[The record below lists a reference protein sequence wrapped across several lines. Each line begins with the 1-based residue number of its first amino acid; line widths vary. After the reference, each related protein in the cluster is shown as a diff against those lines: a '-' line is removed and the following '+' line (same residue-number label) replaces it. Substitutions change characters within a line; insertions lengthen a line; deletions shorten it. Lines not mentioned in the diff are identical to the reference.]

1 MMNLLNDFQVSV
13 FTASTIAFIISS
25 ILCFLIIKYNKNFII
40 KSNNHDQKRL
50 NTLNIVPL
58 GGVAMALSFFISVRL
73 LGEADS
79 NIVSISFF
87 ALAISVLG
95 VIDDF
100 LNLNW
105 KMKIIFQF
113 LFVGMPIYL
122 LNQTINF
129 EIFIGRDFSGRL
141 NLIFTIL
148 WIIILMNSLNFIDNM
163 DGFAALNS
171 SFICLALTVLS
182 FFYNQNYLA
191 DVSFILLFTIL
202 AFTIFNFP
210 PAKIYMGDSGS
221 LFIGF
226 IFGFISIL
234 FDWNPSGESYLY
246 SSIAPIFL
254 FFTIPLLDFSTVF
267 VHRIKNKISPATGGT
282 DHISHRLLKQGYSV
296 RSILFMF
303 SFLNIFIFFLIAL
316 TIFFEFLSVI
326 IFIIYL
332 TLIVILF
339 INFQRMQPLN

>member
-1 MMNLLNDFQVSV
+1 MMNLLSDFQVSV
-13 FTASTIAFIISS
+13 YTASATAFIISS
-25 ILCFLIIKYNKNFII
+25 ILCFSIIKYNKNFIT
-40 KSNNHDQKRL
+40 KSNNQKRL
-50 NTLNIVPL
+50 NTLNIIPL
-58 GGVAMALSFFISVRL
+58 GGVAMAISFFISVRL

-79 NIVSISFF
+79 NIVSISVF
-87 ALAISVLG
+87 ALAISILG
-95 VIDDF
+95 VVDDF

-105 KMKIIFQF
+105 KLKIIFQF
-113 LFVGMPIYL
+113 LFVGLPIYL

-129 EIFIGRDFSGRL
+129 EIFLNIDFSGRL

-182 FFYNQNYLA
+182 FVYGQNYLA
-191 DVSFILLFTIL
+191 DISFILLFTIL

-226 IFGFISIL
+226 IFGFISII
-234 FDWNPSGESYLY
+234 FDWNPTGESYLY
-246 SSIAPIFL
+246 SSIAPVFL

-267 VHRIKNKISPATGGT
+267 VYRIKNKISPATGGT
-282 DHISHRLLKQGYSV
+282 DHISHRLLNQGYSV
-296 RSILFMF
+296 KSILLMF
-303 SFLNIFIFFLIAL
+303 SFLNIFIFVLIAF
-316 TIFFEFLSVI
+316 TILYEFLSVI
-326 IFIIYL
+326 IFVIYL
-332 TLIVILF
+332 VLVITLF
-339 INFQRMQPLN
+339 INFQKMHPLN

>member
-1 MMNLLNDFQVSV
+1 MMNLLSDFQVSIY
-13 FTASTIAFIISS
+13 TASAIAFIISS
-25 ILCFLIIKYNKNFII
+25 ILCFSIIKYNKNFIT
-40 KSNNHDQKRL
+40 KSNNQKRL

-58 GGVAMALSFFISVRL
+58 GGVAMAISFFISVRL

-79 NIVSISFF
+79 NIVSISVF
-87 ALAISVLG
+87 ALAISILG
-95 VIDDF
+95 VVDDF

-105 KMKIIFQF
+105 KLKIFFPF
-113 LFVGMPIYL
+113 LFVGLPIYL

-129 EIFIGRDFSGRL
+129 EIFLGVDFSGRL

-171 SFICLALTVLS
+171 SFICLALTGLS
-182 FFYNQNYLA
+182 FVYNQNYLA
-191 DVSFILLFTIL
+191 DISFILLFTIL

-234 FDWNPSGESYLY
+234 FDWNPTGESYLY
-246 SSIAPIFL
+246 SSIAPVFL

-267 VHRIKNKISPATGGT
+267 VYRIKNKISPATGGT
-282 DHISHRLLKQGYSV
+282 DHISHRLLNQGYSV
-296 RSILFMF
+296 KSILLMF
-303 SFLNIFIFFLIAL
+303 SVLNIFIFVLIAL
-316 TIFFEFLSVI
+316 TILFEFLSVI
-326 IFIIYL
+326 IFVIYL
-332 TLIVILF
+332 VLIIILF
-339 INFQRMQPLN
+339 INFQKMQPLN

>member
-1 MMNLLNDFQVSV
+1 MMNLFSDFQVSV
-13 FTASTIAFIISS
+13 YTASATAFIISS
-25 ILCFLIIKYNKNFII
+25 ILCFSIIKYNKNFIT
-40 KSNNHDQKRL
+40 KSNNQKRL
-50 NTLNIVPL
+50 NTLNIIPL
-58 GGVAMALSFFISVRL
+58 GGVAMAISFFISVRL
-73 LGEADS
+73 LGEAAS
-79 NIVSISFF
+79 NIVSISVF
-87 ALAISVLG
+87 ALAISILG
-95 VIDDF
+95 VVDDF

-105 KMKIIFQF
+105 KLKIIFQF
-113 LFVGMPIYL
+113 LFVGLPIYL

-129 EIFIGRDFSGRL
+129 EIFLGIDFSGRL

-182 FFYNQNYLA
+182 FVYGQNYLA
-191 DVSFILLFTIL
+191 DISFILLFTIL

-234 FDWNPSGESYLY
+234 FDWNPTGESYLY
-246 SSIAPIFL
+246 SSIAPVFL

-267 VHRIKNKISPATGGT
+267 VYRIKNKISPATGGT
-282 DHISHRLLKQGYSV
+282 DHISHRLLNQGYSV
-296 RSILFMF
+296 KSILLMF
-303 SFLNIFIFFLIAL
+303 SFLNIFIFVLIAF
-316 TIFFEFLSVI
+316 TIFYEFLSVL
-326 IFIIYL
+326 IFVIYL
-332 TLIVILF
+332 VLIITLF
-339 INFQRMQPLN
+339 INFQKMQPLN

>member
-1 MMNLLNDFQVSV
+1 MMNLLSDFQVSIY
-13 FTASTIAFIISS
+13 TASAIAFIISS
-25 ILCFLIIKYNKNFII
+25 ILCFSIIKYNKNFIT
-40 KSNNHDQKRL
+40 KSNNQKRL

-58 GGVAMALSFFISVRL
+58 GGVAMAISFFISVRL

-79 NIVSISFF
+79 NIVSISVF
-87 ALAISVLG
+87 ALAISILG
-95 VIDDF
+95 VVDDF

-105 KMKIIFQF
+105 KLKIIFQF
-113 LFVGMPIYL
+113 LFVGLPIYL

-129 EIFIGRDFSGRL
+129 EIFLGVDFSGRL
-141 NLIFTIL
+141 NLMFTIL

-182 FFYNQNYLA
+182 FVYNQNYLA

-210 PAKIYMGDSGS
+210 PARIYMGDSGS

-234 FDWNPSGESYLY
+234 FDWNPTGESYLY
-246 SSIAPIFL
+246 SSIAPVFL

-267 VHRIKNKISPATGGT
+267 VYRIKNQISPATGGT
-282 DHISHRLLKQGYSV
+282 DHISHRLLNQGYSV
-296 RSILFMF
+296 KSILLMF
-303 SFLNIFIFFLIAL
+303 SVLNIFIFVLITL
-316 TIFFEFLSVI
+316 TILFEFLSVI
-326 IFIIYL
+326 IFAFYLVLII
-332 TLIVILF
+332 ILF
-339 INFQRMQPLN
+339 INFQKMQPLN

>member
-1 MMNLLNDFQVSV
+1 MMNLLSDFQVSIY
-13 FTASTIAFIISS
+13 TASATAFIISS
-25 ILCFLIIKYNKNFII
+25 ILCFSIIKYNKNFIT
-40 KSNNHDQKRL
+40 KSNNQKRL

-58 GGVAMALSFFISVRL
+58 GGVAMAISFFISVRL

-79 NIVSISFF
+79 NIVSISVF
-87 ALAISVLG
+87 ALAISILG
-95 VIDDF
+95 VVDDF

-105 KMKIIFQF
+105 KLKIIFQF
-113 LFVGMPIYL
+113 LFVGLPIYL

-129 EIFIGRDFSGRL
+129 EIFLGVDFSGRL

-182 FFYNQNYLA
+182 FVYNQNYLA
-191 DVSFILLFTIL
+191 DISFILLFTIL

-210 PAKIYMGDSGS
+210 PARIYMGDSGS

-234 FDWNPSGESYLY
+234 FDWNPTGESYLY
-246 SSIAPIFL
+246 SSIAPVFL

-267 VHRIKNKISPATGGT
+267 IYRIKNQISPATGGT
-282 DHISHRLLKQGYSV
+282 DHISHRLLNQGYSV
-296 RSILFMF
+296 KSILLMF
-303 SFLNIFIFFLIAL
+303 SVLNIFIFVLITL
-316 TIFFEFLSVI
+316 TILFEFLSVI
-326 IFIIYL
+326 IFAIYL
-332 TLIVILF
+332 VLIIILF
-339 INFQRMQPLN
+339 INFQKMQPLN

>member
-1 MMNLLNDFQVSV
+1 MMNLLSDFQVSIY
-13 FTASTIAFIISS
+13 TASATAFVISS
-25 ILCFLIIKYNKNFII
+25 ILCFSIIKYNKNFIT
-40 KSNNHDQKRL
+40 KSNNQKRL

-58 GGVAMALSFFISVRL
+58 GGVAMAISFFISVRL

-79 NIVSISFF
+79 NIVSISVF
-87 ALAISVLG
+87 ALAISILG
-95 VIDDF
+95 VVDDF

-105 KMKIIFQF
+105 KLKIIFQF
-113 LFVGMPIYL
+113 LFVGLPIYL

-129 EIFIGRDFSGRL
+129 EIFLGVDFSGRL

-182 FFYNQNYLA
+182 FVYNQNYLA
-191 DVSFILLFTIL
+191 DISFILLFTIL

-234 FDWNPSGESYLY
+234 FDWNPTGESYLY
-246 SSIAPIFL
+246 SSIAPVFL

-267 VHRIKNKISPATGGT
+267 VYRIKNQISPATGGT
-282 DHISHRLLKQGYSV
+282 DHISHRLLNQGYSV
-296 RSILFMF
+296 KSILLMF
-303 SFLNIFIFFLIAL
+303 SVLNIFIFVLIAL
-316 TIFFEFLSVI
+316 TILFEFLSVI
-326 IFIIYL
+326 IFVIYL
-332 TLIVILF
+332 VLIIILF
-339 INFQRMQPLN
+339 INFQKMQPLN

>member
-1 MMNLLNDFQVSV
+1 MMNLLSDFQVSIY
-13 FTASTIAFIISS
+13 TASATAFIISS
-25 ILCFLIIKYNKNFII
+25 ILCFSIIKYNKNFIT
-40 KSNNHDQKRL
+40 KSNNQKRL

-58 GGVAMALSFFISVRL
+58 GGVAMAISFFISVRL

-79 NIVSISFF
+79 NIVSISVF
-87 ALAISVLG
+87 ALAISILG
-95 VIDDF
+95 VVDDF

-105 KMKIIFQF
+105 KLKIIFQF
-113 LFVGMPIYL
+113 LFVGLPIYL

-129 EIFIGRDFSGRL
+129 EIFLGVDFSGRL

-182 FFYNQNYLA
+182 FVYNQNYLA
-191 DVSFILLFTIL
+191 DISFILLFTIL

-210 PAKIYMGDSGS
+210 PARIYMGDSGS

-234 FDWNPSGESYLY
+234 FDWNPTGESYLY
-246 SSIAPIFL
+246 SSIAPVFL

-267 VHRIKNKISPATGGT
+267 VYRIKNQISPATGGT
-282 DHISHRLLKQGYSV
+282 DHISHRLLNQGYSV
-296 RSILFMF
+296 KSILLMF
-303 SFLNIFIFFLIAL
+303 SVLNIFIFVLIAL
-316 TIFFEFLSVI
+316 TILFEFLSVI
-326 IFIIYL
+326 IFVIYL
-332 TLIVILF
+332 VLIIILF
-339 INFQRMQPLN
+339 INFQKMQPLN

>member
-1 MMNLLNDFQVSV
+1 MMNLLSDFQVSIY
-13 FTASTIAFIISS
+13 TASATAFIISS
-25 ILCFLIIKYNKNFII
+25 ILCFSIIKYNKNFIT
-40 KSNNHDQKRL
+40 KSNNQKRL

-58 GGVAMALSFFISVRL
+58 GGVAMAISFFISVRL

-79 NIVSISFF
+79 NIVSISVF
-87 ALAISVLG
+87 ALAISILG
-95 VIDDF
+95 VVDDF

-105 KMKIIFQF
+105 KLKIIFQF
-113 LFVGMPIYL
+113 LFVGLPIYL

-129 EIFIGRDFSGRL
+129 EIFLRVDFSGRL

-182 FFYNQNYLA
+182 FVYNQNYLA
-191 DVSFILLFTIL
+191 DISFILLFTIL

-210 PAKIYMGDSGS
+210 PARIYMGDSGS

-234 FDWNPSGESYLY
+234 FDWNPTGESYLY
-246 SSIAPIFL
+246 SSIAPVFL

-267 VHRIKNKISPATGGT
+267 VYRIKNQISPATGGT
-282 DHISHRLLKQGYSV
+282 DHISHRLLNQGYSV
-296 RSILFMF
+296 KSILLMF
-303 SFLNIFIFFLIAL
+303 SVLNIFIFVLITL
-316 TIFFEFLSVI
+316 TILFEFLSVI
-326 IFIIYL
+326 IFAIYL
-332 TLIVILF
+332 VLIIILF
-339 INFQRMQPLN
+339 INFQKMQPLN

>member
-1 MMNLLNDFQVSV
+1 MMNLLSDFQVSIY
-13 FTASTIAFIISS
+13 TASATAFIISS
-25 ILCFLIIKYNKNFII
+25 ILCFSIIKYNKNFIT
-40 KSNNHDQKRL
+40 KSNNQKRL

-58 GGVAMALSFFISVRL
+58 GGVAMAISFFISVRL

-79 NIVSISFF
+79 NIVSISVF
-87 ALAISVLG
+87 ALAISILG
-95 VIDDF
+95 VVDDF

-105 KMKIIFQF
+105 KLKIIFQF
-113 LFVGMPIYL
+113 LFVGLPIYL

-129 EIFIGRDFSGRL
+129 EIFLGVDFSGRL

-182 FFYNQNYLA
+182 FVYNQNYLA
-191 DVSFILLFTIL
+191 DISFILLFTIL

-210 PAKIYMGDSGS
+210 PARIYMGDSGS

-234 FDWNPSGESYLY
+234 FDWNPTGESYLY
-246 SSIAPIFL
+246 SSIAPVFL

-267 VHRIKNKISPATGGT
+267 VYRIKNQISPATGGT
-282 DHISHRLLKQGYSV
+282 DHISHRLLNQGYSIK
-296 RSILFMF
+296 SILLMF
-303 SFLNIFIFFLIAL
+303 SVLNIFIFVLIAL
-316 TIFFEFLSVI
+316 TILFEFLSVI
-326 IFIIYL
+326 IFVIYL
-332 TLIVILF
+332 VLIIILF
-339 INFQRMQPLN
+339 INFQKMQPLN

>member
-1 MMNLLNDFQVSV
+1 MMNLLSDFQVSIY
-13 FTASTIAFIISS
+13 TASATAFIISS
-25 ILCFLIIKYNKNFII
+25 ILCFSIIKYNKNFIT
-40 KSNNHDQKRL
+40 KSNNQKRL

-58 GGVAMALSFFISVRL
+58 GGVAMAISFFISVRL

-79 NIVSISFF
+79 NIVSISVF
-87 ALAISVLG
+87 ALAISILG
-95 VIDDF
+95 VVDDF

-105 KMKIIFQF
+105 KLKIIFQF
-113 LFVGMPIYL
+113 LFVGLPIYL

-129 EIFIGRDFSGRL
+129 EIFLDIDFSGRL

-182 FFYNQNYLA
+182 FVYNQNYLA
-191 DVSFILLFTIL
+191 DISFILLFTIL

-210 PAKIYMGDSGS
+210 PARIYMGDSGS

-234 FDWNPSGESYLY
+234 FDWNPTGESYLY
-246 SSIAPIFL
+246 SSIAPVFL

-267 VHRIKNKISPATGGT
+267 VYRIKNKISPATGGT
-282 DHISHRLLKQGYSV
+282 DHISHRLLNQGYSV
-296 RSILFMF
+296 KSILLMF
-303 SFLNIFIFFLIAL
+303 SVLNIFIFVLIAL
-316 TIFFEFLSVI
+316 TILFEFLSVI
-326 IFIIYL
+326 IFVIYL
-332 TLIVILF
+332 VLIIILF
-339 INFQRMQPLN
+339 INFQKMQPLN

>member
-1 MMNLLNDFQVSV
+1 MMNLLSDFQVSIY
-13 FTASTIAFIISS
+13 TASAVAFIISS
-25 ILCFLIIKYNKNFII
+25 ILCFSIIKYNKNFIT
-40 KSNNHDQKRL
+40 KSNNQKRL

-58 GGVAMALSFFISVRL
+58 GGVAMAISFFISVRL

-79 NIVSISFF
+79 NIVSISVF
-87 ALAISVLG
+87 ALAISILG
-95 VIDDF
+95 VVDDF

-105 KMKIIFQF
+105 KLKIIFQF
-113 LFVGMPIYL
+113 LFVGLPIYL

-129 EIFIGRDFSGRL
+129 EIFLGVDFSGRL

-182 FFYNQNYLA
+182 FVYNQNYLA
-191 DVSFILLFTIL
+191 DISFILLFTIL

-234 FDWNPSGESYLY
+234 FDWNPTGESYLY
-246 SSIAPIFL
+246 SSIAPVFL

-267 VHRIKNKISPATGGT
+267 VYRIKNQISPATGGT
-282 DHISHRLLKQGYSV
+282 DHISHRLLNQGYSV
-296 RSILFMF
+296 KSILLMF
-303 SFLNIFIFFLIAL
+303 SVLNIFIFVLITL
-316 TIFFEFLSVI
+316 TILFEFLSVI
-326 IFIIYL
+326 IFAIYL
-332 TLIVILF
+332 VLIIILF
-339 INFQRMQPLN
+339 INFQKMQPLN

>member
-1 MMNLLNDFQVSV
+1 MMNLLSDFQVSIY
-13 FTASTIAFIISS
+13 TASATAFIISS
-25 ILCFLIIKYNKNFII
+25 ILCFSIIKYNKNFIT
-40 KSNNHDQKRL
+40 KSNNQKRL

-58 GGVAMALSFFISVRL
+58 GGVAMAISFFISVRL

-79 NIVSISFF
+79 NIVSISVF
-87 ALAISVLG
+87 ALAISILG
-95 VIDDF
+95 VVDDF

-105 KMKIIFQF
+105 KLKIIFQF
-113 LFVGMPIYL
+113 LFVGLPIYL

-129 EIFIGRDFSGRL
+129 EIFLGVDFSGRL

-182 FFYNQNYLA
+182 FVYNQNYLA
-191 DVSFILLFTIL
+191 DISFILLFTIL

-210 PAKIYMGDSGS
+210 PARIYMGDSGS

-234 FDWNPSGESYLY
+234 FDWNPTGESYLY
-246 SSIAPIFL
+246 SSIAPVFL

-267 VHRIKNKISPATGGT
+267 VYRIKNQISPATGGT
-282 DHISHRLLKQGYSV
+282 DHISHRLLNQGYSV
-296 RSILFMF
+296 KSILLMF
-303 SFLNIFIFFLIAL
+303 SVLNIFIFVLITL
-316 TIFFEFLSVI
+316 TILFEFLSVI
-326 IFIIYL
+326 IFAIYL
-332 TLIVILF
+332 VLIIILF
-339 INFQRMQPLN
+339 INFQKMQPLN

>member
-1 MMNLLNDFQVSV
+1 MMNLLSDFQVSIY
-13 FTASTIAFIISS
+13 TASAIAFIISS
-25 ILCFLIIKYNKNFII
+25 ILCFSIIKYNKNFIT
-40 KSNNHDQKRL
+40 KSNNQKRL

-58 GGVAMALSFFISVRL
+58 GGVAMAISFFISVRL

-79 NIVSISFF
+79 NIVSISVF
-87 ALAISVLG
+87 ALAISILG
-95 VIDDF
+95 VVDDF

-105 KMKIIFQF
+105 KLKIIFQF
-113 LFVGMPIYL
+113 LFVGLPIYL

-129 EIFIGRDFSGRL
+129 EIFLRVDFSGRL

-182 FFYNQNYLA
+182 FVYNQNYLA
-191 DVSFILLFTIL
+191 DISFILLFTIL

-210 PAKIYMGDSGS
+210 PARIYMGDSGS

-234 FDWNPSGESYLY
+234 FDWNPTGESYLY
-246 SSIAPIFL
+246 SSIAPVFL

-267 VHRIKNKISPATGGT
+267 VYRIKNQISPATGGT
-282 DHISHRLLKQGYSV
+282 DHISHRLLNQGYSV
-296 RSILFMF
+296 KSILLMF
-303 SFLNIFIFFLIAL
+303 SVLNIFIFVLITL
-316 TIFFEFLSVI
+316 TILFEFLSVI
-326 IFIIYL
+326 IFAFYLVLII
-332 TLIVILF
+332 ILF
-339 INFQRMQPLN
+339 INFQKMQPLN

>member
-1 MMNLLNDFQVSV
+1 MNLLSDFQVSV
-13 FTASTIAFIISS
+13 YTASATAFIISS
-25 ILCFLIIKYNKNFII
+25 ILCFSIIKYNKNFII
-40 KSNNHDQKRL
+40 KSNNQKRL
-50 NTLNIVPL
+50 NTLNIIPL
-58 GGVAMALSFFISVRL
+58 GGVAMAISFFISVRL

-79 NIVSISFF
+79 NIVSISVF
-87 ALAISVLG
+87 ALAISILG
-95 VIDDF
+95 VVDDF

-105 KMKIIFQF
+105 KLKIIFQF
-113 LFVGMPIYL
+113 LFVGLPIYL

-129 EIFIGRDFSGRL
+129 EIFLGLDFSGRL

-182 FFYNQNYLA
+182 FVYGQNYLA
-191 DVSFILLFTIL
+191 DISFILLFTIL

-234 FDWNPSGESYLY
+234 FDWNPTGESYLY
-246 SSIAPIFL
+246 SSIAPVFL

-267 VHRIKNKISPATGGT
+267 VYRIKNKISPATGGT
-282 DHISHRLLKQGYSV
+282 DHISHRLLNQGYSV
-296 RSILFMF
+296 KSTLLMF
-303 SFLNIFIFFLIAL
+303 SILNIFIFVLISL
-316 TIFFEFLSVI
+316 TILFEFLSVI
-326 IFIIYL
+326 IFVIYL
-332 TLIVILF
+332 ILIIILF
-339 INFQRMQPLN
+339 INFQKMQPLN